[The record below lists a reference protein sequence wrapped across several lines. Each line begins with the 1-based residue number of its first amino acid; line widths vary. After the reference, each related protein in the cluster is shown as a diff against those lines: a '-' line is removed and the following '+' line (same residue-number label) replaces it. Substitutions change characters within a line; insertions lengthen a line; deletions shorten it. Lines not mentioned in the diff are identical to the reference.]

1 MLPHKRISRAWL
13 AAAAALVLASCF
25 PKQEFDNQ
33 FGDQHFKTVISL
45 VELHKL
51 RYGSYPASLAE
62 LKHTGSWDQIAL
74 GNVAYRRLPDGYAL
88 DLVRGWVGKPQ
99 LSYPPDFWQGLG
111 LKESNVGKAPQGAPA
126 SADPA
131 SRSSPSAPRDTSSHS

>member
-1 MLPHKRISRAWL
+1 LLPHRRISRAWL
-13 AAAAALVLASCF
+13 AAAAALVLASCSL
-25 PKQEFDNQ
+25 KKEADNK
-33 FGDQHFKTVISL
+33 FGDQHFKTAISL

-62 LKHTGSWDQIAL
+62 LKHTGEWDGLAL
-74 GNVAYRRLPDGYAL
+74 GSVAYRRLPDGYAL

-111 LKESNVGKAPQGAPA
+111 LRESNVRKAPHSAA
-126 SADPA
+126 SGVEL
-131 SRSSPSAPRDTSSHS
+131 R